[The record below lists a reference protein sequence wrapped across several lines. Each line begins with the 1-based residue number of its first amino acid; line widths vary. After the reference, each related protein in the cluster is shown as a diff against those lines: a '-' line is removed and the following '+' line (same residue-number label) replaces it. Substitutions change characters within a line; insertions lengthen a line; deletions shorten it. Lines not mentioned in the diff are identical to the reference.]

1 MNQECINFM
10 EKFSLL
16 PETRII
22 SSLEELE
29 DAESKLRDHGG
40 SSLKFRYVIDVKQI
54 LSSKR

>member
-10 EKFSLL
+10 MKHSLQ

-29 DAESKLRDHGG
+29 EAETKLRERGG
-40 SSLKFRYVIDVKQI
+40 SSLKFRYVLDVKRI
-54 LSSKR
+54 LST